1 MYSMRKLIM
10 LALLTLVAATTALAQ
25 TGSGTGSGGG
35 GTVTTATTGPEVF
48 VGYSNLQA
56 EGLPNEDQTSTFSDR
71 LFGQRTGLHGLTS
84 ELTGYF
90 TPRFGLTGDFSY
102 NQRNRNFDNINTGGT
117 TNGTGSLRTRVIQ
130 FLGGPTVRFPTT
142 GRLTPFLHALAGVA
156 NTKFEAESQT
166 VLTTGT
172 VTRSFETSSTDFA
185 MALGGGL
192 DVQVNER
199 VGIRAFQFDYNPIFL
214 RSRSLNVLASAGA
227 VQAGRLESKRQDN
240 LRLSFG
246 VTIK

>member
-1 MYSMRKLIM
+1 MHKLI
-10 LALLTLVAATTALAQ
+10 TLVLLMLMAATAALAQ
-25 TGSGTGSGGG
+25 TGTASGGG
-35 GTVTTATTGPEVF
+35 GGVTTATTGPEVF

-56 EGLPNEDQTSTFSDR
+56 EGLPNEDQTTTFSDR

-84 ELTGYF
+84 ELTNYF
-90 TPRFGLTGDFSY
+90 TPRLGLTGDFSY

-117 TNGTGSLRTRVIQ
+117 VNGTGSLRTRVIQ

-142 GRLTPFLHALAGVA
+142 GRWTPFLHALAGVA
-156 NTKFEAESQT
+156 NTKFEAESRT
-166 VLTTGT
+166 TLTTGT

-214 RSRSLNVLASAGA
+214 RSRSLDILATAGA

-240 LRLSFG
+240 LRLSVG